1 MKRASSGSPVQ
12 VLTSTMS
19 RHCLTESLTET
30 NWLSVNSGAF
40 EEFDRHSRVVGAPRE
55 LRELKRSW
63 MSYRIRRLENS
74 QVQSEVVGQHIPPL
88 RPLSQLV

>member
-30 NWLSVNSGAF
+30 NWLSASSGAV
-40 EEFDRHSRVVGAPRE
+40 EEFDRHNRVVGAPRE
-55 LRELKRSW
+55 LREFRRSW
-63 MSYRIRRLENS
+63 ISYRIRRLEYTP
-74 QVQSEVVGQHIPPL
+74 VQFKVAGRHIPPL